1 MPMMRTD
8 LIAMTTIELPADA
21 ARQLHDLLDA
31 SAPQDARTPALGL
44 AAAERARDLA
54 VALGREDAEVRA
66 RVHRCEHL
74 HRLGRHADAVAEGL
88 ALRERLAVPGW
99 EARYSAERREL
110 LRVMSLAAGESGR
123 FDLALDAAEELVR
136 LAALLPSDTA
146 GLVAAYAL
154 AACLERMG
162 DSWQAIGVLERALE
176 DAGEPAVPSRERLL
190 ALNGLCA
197 ISIGML
203 HRQRGVDDDPA
214 LLQRARSAGQQAL
227 TMLDCGE
234 PALRLALSGN
244 LGEVLLHLGELDAA
258 RDRLVS
264 TLDAATRGGL
274 LAHAWRLRTSIADWK
289 IAAGR
294 PHAAREQALALIAEM
309 GEAAPLHTAIRAH
322 HAAYAAHR
330 ALGDHAAALA
340 HFEVVERLERQRA
353 VRQLR
358 SQSGLFVTR
367 VEAQRAQL
375 QADAAR
381 EAAQRHE
388 HRAARLAERAERD
401 PLTGLGNRRHLER
414 RFAELRDGAPD
425 GAQPLAL
432 AMIDI
437 DHFKRINDSLGHA
450 AGDAVLCGV
459 TEVLRGHSRGAD
471 VAVRLGGEEF
481 VLLLPDLPRER
492 ALAMLE
498 RVREGVAR
506 RHWPALG
513 GALSVTVSIGVAHA
527 PPHDLEAL
535 LRAADLAMYDA
546 KRDGRDRV
554 RLSSAA

>member
-1 MPMMRTD
+1 
-8 LIAMTTIELPADA
+8 MTTTAPPADA
-21 ARQLHDLLDA
+21 DLQLRQLLDA
-31 SAPQDARTPALGL
+31 SAPHDAPTPAHGL

-54 VALGREDAEVRA
+54 LALGREDEEVRA
-66 RVHRCEHL
+66 RVHLCEHL
-74 HRLGRHADAVAEGL
+74 HRLGRHAEAVSEGL
-88 ALRERLAVPGW
+88 SLRERIAVPGW
-99 EARYSAERREL
+99 EERFCTDRREL
-110 LRVMSLAAGESGR
+110 LRVMSLAAGEAGR

-162 DSWQAIGVLERALE
+162 DSWQAVGVLERALD
-176 DAGEPAVPSRERLL
+176 DAGEAARPSRERLQ

-197 ISIGML
+197 ISIGMF
-203 HRQRGVDDDPA
+203 HRQRGVDDDVSV
-214 LLQRARSAGQQAL
+214 LERARAAGLQAL
-227 TMLDCGE
+227 AMLECGE

-244 LGEVLLHLGELDAA
+244 LGEVMLHLGELEAA
-258 RDRLVS
+258 RERLVS
-264 TLDAATRGGL
+264 TLSAATRGGL
-274 LAHAWRLRTSIADWK
+274 QAHAWRLRTSIADWQ

-309 GEAAPLHTAIRAH
+309 GAAAPLHTAIRAH
-322 HAAYAAHR
+322 HAAYAASR
-330 ALGDHAAALA
+330 ALGDTALALA
-340 HFEVVERLERQRA
+340 HFEIVERLERQRA

-381 EAAQRHE
+381 QAAQRHE

-414 RFAELRDGAPD
+414 RFAELRDSALASGR
-425 GAQPLAL
+425 PLAV

-437 DHFKRINDSLGHA
+437 DHFKRINDGFGHA

-459 TEVLRGHSRGAD
+459 TEVLRDNSRGAD
-471 VAVRLGGEEF
+471 IAVRLGGEEF
-481 VLLLPDLPRER
+481 VLVLPDLPRDG
-492 ALAMLE
+492 ALGMLE

-506 RHWPALG
+506 RPWPMLG
-513 GALSVTVSIGVAHA
+513 EGATVTVSIGVAHA
-527 PPHDLEAL
+527 PPYELDDL
-535 LRAADLAMYDA
+535 LRRADQAMYGA
-546 KRDGRDRV
+546 KRDGRNRV
-554 RLSSAA
+554 RLNGS